1 VDPGPRGERRPR
13 DRTRARHRVRALL
26 PAGPGLLVGQVPQRC
41 RHGPDDTR
49 RNHPRFQGDNFAKNL
64 ELVERITRSPRRS
77 TVSPSQLA
85 LAWVLA
91 QGDDVVPI
99 PGTKHVSYLIENLG
113 ALDIQLTA
121 DDLARID
128 AAAPF
133 GSTAGDRYPDMST
146 VNV

>member
-1 VDPGPRGERRPR
+1 MD
-13 DRTRARHRVRALL
+13 
-26 PAGPGLLVGQVPQRC
+26 
-41 RHGPDDTR
+41 PDDWR
-49 RNHPRFQGDNFAKNL
+49 RNQPRFQGDNFAKNL
-64 ELVERITRSPRRS
+64 ELVDRISEIAQEKAA
-77 TVSPSQLA
+77 SPSQLA

-99 PGTKHVSYLIENLG
+99 PGTKHVSYLLENLG
-113 ALDIQLTA
+113 ALDIRLSA

-133 GSTAGDRYPDMST
+133 GSTAGDRYPDMSS

>member
-1 VDPGPRGERRPR
+1 MSEEAHKKEYDEK
-13 DRTRARHRVRALL
+13 H
-26 PAGPGLLVGQVPQRC
+26 
-41 RHGPDDTR
+41 
-49 RNHPRFQGDNFAKNL
+49 L
-64 ELVERITRSPRRS
+64 EKLTIKELREIAAEKC
-77 TVSPSQLA
+77 VSPTEVA

-91 QGDDVVPI
+91 RGDDVVPI

-113 ALDIQLTA
+113 ALDVQLTA
-121 DDLARID
+121 EDLARID